1 MSTLDDFRG
10 KLILCNVKPQIS
22 KSKGLYIRYSYYC
35 HDVVKMMIQMTT
47 ALLLLYYKG
56 DGFPEMMLETIKE
69 KEEAL

>member
-1 MSTLDDFRG
+1 
-10 KLILCNVKPQIS
+10 
-22 KSKGLYIRYSYYC
+22 
-35 HDVVKMMIQMTT
+35 MTT